1 MYVHIYIYYYRYTHL
16 HTCTISS
23 AFIKVCIVWF
33 GAFRFC
39 RHKLWL
45 QSSPWFLCRPIPFLY
60 GLHRVVRVVGLQLSF
75 MIGVRRCSTN
85 SVPFYG
91 GVGFKLLQWIL
102 DLRLQGW
109 HPAIMSRKLFCVYYP
124 CFGATGHACLARE
137 VQCWEYGLTLHKPT
151 CWRRTNRPFPW

>member
-1 MYVHIYIYYYRYTHL
+1 MPSRRALQSEKMSPTWGLGHLPKLSSASPQTKSEGLGPENVGRLRLLGCCKCMYVCAYIYRYTHL
-16 HTCTISS
+16 HTCTMSS

-45 QSSPWFLCRPIPFLY
+45 QSSPWFLYRPIPFLY
-60 GLHRVVRVVGLQLSF
+60 GLHRVVRVMGLQLSF

-102 DLRLQGW
+102 DLRLQ
-109 HPAIMSRKLFCVYYP
+109 R
-124 CFGATGHACLARE
+124 
-137 VQCWEYGLTLHKPT
+137 
-151 CWRRTNRPFPW
+151 